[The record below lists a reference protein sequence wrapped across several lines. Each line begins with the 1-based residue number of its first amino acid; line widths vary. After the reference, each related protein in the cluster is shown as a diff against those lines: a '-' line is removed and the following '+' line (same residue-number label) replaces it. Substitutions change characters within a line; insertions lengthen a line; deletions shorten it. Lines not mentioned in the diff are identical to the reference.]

1 MTTTSDTPAPPAAPV
16 PSLALVDA
24 SDTETTKLSGLTQRA
39 LHDALA
45 AVDPNEPGPRGF
57 PVQFVRLRS
66 GEMIVL
72 EMRGQSSATGHGKQ
86 GLRPARINFLRRLDA
101 AGFAVR
107 FVFVEGVASRREA
120 WLHDLPPAS
129 AIALGRDGDPDSE
142 RWGWYVG
149 EMERQEGPF
158 RLPARVTQRQRQ
170 APDLFDVDPR

>member
-86 GLRPARINFLRRLDA
+86 GLTSCAASTRPGSPSGSSSSRASRPGARRGSTTYRPRRRSRSDA
-101 AGFAVR
+101 TATPIRSAGAGTSARWSDRKDR
-107 FVFVEGVASRREA
+107 FV
-120 WLHDLPPAS
+120 
-129 AIALGRDGDPDSE
+129 
-142 RWGWYVG
+142 Y
-149 EMERQEGPF
+149 
-158 RLPARVTQRQRQ
+158 
-170 APDLFDVDPR
+170 PRA